1 MNTQPFPEEMLRKIR
16 EDQRAGLPGRC
27 PKCGGPLVK
36 DTSPNVPGRPVKT
49 EFWYCPKCAL
59 HDERAI

>member
-36 DTSPNVPGRPVKT
+36 DTSPNVPGRAREDGVLVLPEV
-49 EFWYCPKCAL
+49 
-59 HDERAI
+59 RAS